1 MGIIDIINI
10 QIAYLKAEYEK
21 KDIKGFRDNCLKIS
35 GGIDELEK
43 LIREIAL
50 EKLIRGF
57 ERDLK
62 GRCKC
67 KQ

>member
-1 MGIIDIINI
+1 MEIIEIIKKLI
-10 QIAYLKAEYEK
+10 EIIKKQIENLLDEYEK

-50 EKLIRGF
+50 EKLIRGL
-57 ERDLK
+57 EK
-62 GRCKC
+62 EM
-67 KQ
+67 